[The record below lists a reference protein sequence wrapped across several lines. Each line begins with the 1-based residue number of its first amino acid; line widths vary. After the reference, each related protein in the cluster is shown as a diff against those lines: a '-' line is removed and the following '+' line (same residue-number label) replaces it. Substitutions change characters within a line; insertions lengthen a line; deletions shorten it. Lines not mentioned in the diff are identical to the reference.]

1 MSHLIEIRCTWL
13 LKKTL
18 VISINLKILLMVK
31 ALKYSMKFFVSRMI
45 LLMNV
50 DRSNRPEVFCKKG
63 ILRNLAKLT
72 GKHLYQSHSNFIKKR
87 LWCRCFPV
95 NFVKFLRTTFFI
107 KHLWCLLLYCVEWYI
122 KSNYIEFTLGH
133 GCPPVNLLHIFRTPF
148 LKNTSE
154 NIQNYLRT

>member
-1 MSHLIEIRCTWL
+1 MSHLIEIWCTWL

-50 DRSNRPEVFCKKG
+50 DRSNRPEVFCKKS

-107 KHLWCLLLYCVEWYI
+107 KHLWCLLLYRQRSCFHIASVI
-122 KSNYIEFTLGH
+122 VVLSGILKATILNLHLGMN
-133 GCPPVNLLHIFRTPF
+133 VLL
-148 LKNTSE
+148 
-154 NIQNYLRT
+154 